1 MSRVIWKQS
10 PLISWHRGGRELAA
24 HASREAFLD
33 AIAHHAEL
41 IEIDVRS
48 TRDDHLIVWH
58 DRDTPNGQSV
68 RSQTLA
74 EVQRQMEVWMWDEF
88 VAALAAGDPGRS
100 IGVHLD
106 LKDTGYE
113 LAAVDPLIARGQP
126 FFVTSLEQSSI
137 TLLRRERPGEDAFL
151 TIGRAREGR
160 SLVSYLILRASELLP
175 MRNVRRTGATGV
187 AIHHHLLRRHVR
199 LWLRHQHLRVVVWTV
214 NSTAD
219 LNVALRTDVI
229 DAVTTNFPLKAIELR
244 AKLSTKGQ

>member
-1 MSRVIWKQS
+1 VIWKRP
-10 PLISWHRGGRELAA
+10 PLISWHRGGREIAA
-24 HASREAFLD
+24 HASREAFLS

-48 TRDDHLIVWH
+48 TRDNYLIVWH
-58 DRDTPNGQSV
+58 DHDTPDGRSV

-74 EVQRQMEVWMWDEF
+74 DVQRQIEVWMWDDF
-88 VAALAAGDPGRS
+88 VDALAAGDPGRS

-113 LAAVDPLIARGQP
+113 LAAVDPLIARSQP
-126 FFVTSLEQSSI
+126 FFVTSLERSSI

-160 SLVSYLILRASELLP
+160 SLVSYLILRLSELLP

-187 AIHHHLLRRHVR
+187 AIHHHLLHRHIRWWLRRHG
-199 LWLRHQHLRVVVWTV
+199 LRVVVWTV

-219 LNVALRTDVI
+219 LNVVLRPGVV

-244 AKLSTKGQ
+244 AQLATEGQ